1 MNNPESHGREKFLET
16 AQALEAERLAK
27 LEAWN
32 EKNRD
37 WIRDHGPMPFQVP
50 KLFFGPR

>member
-1 MNNPESHGREKFLET
+1 MEHPQSYDREKFVET

-27 LEAWN
+27 LQAWN

-37 WIRDHGPMPFQVP
+37 WIGEHGPMPFQVP
-50 KLFFGPR
+50 KLMFGNK